1 MNADLKNGLAKL
13 WSTAVKINSEI
24 AETDSIHDDRN
35 VASSV
40 AWLLPGAELCAVY
53 SIPMDKLE
61 MFAVRIGNLVVGS
74 AGVHHS
80 SEYASEIRRQK
91 IVLAPCRI
99 RPARLTVLPSSTL
112 TECLSRTPCLQELP
126 MAA

>member
-1 MNADLKNGLAKL
+1 MNADLKNGLSKL
-13 WSTAVKINSEI
+13 WLTAVKINSEI
-24 AETDSIHDDRN
+24 TGSDSIHDDRN

-40 AWLLPGAELCAVY
+40 AWLLPGAELCGVY

-61 MFAVRIGNLVVGS
+61 TYAVRIGNMVVGA
-74 AGVHHS
+74 AGVYPA
-80 SEYASEIRRQK
+80 SEYAVEMRRQK
-91 IVLAPCRI
+91 MVMAPCRL
-99 RPARLTVLPSSTL
+99 RPARLSALPSPTL